1 MSTNAFKQKGGI
13 MKTITNVLVNHY
25 VLVLALAAAL
35 VCSCSCSRSKPT
47 PDPLAGFHPDVFFT
61 PDTNKAITDDYKD
74 YIQKQKL
81 SPEKGEYV
89 AYIEYFSDG
98 TGQHAVRIAISMGKT
113 DWEHVLIYDKDDK
126 RIATIK
132 YISGHSSS

>member
-1 MSTNAFKQKGGI
+1 
-13 MKTITNVLVNHY
+13 MKTQIQNPIKIFTFIF
-25 VLVLALAAAL
+25 LVLTAMLFFGFG
-35 VCSCSCSRSKPT
+35 CSPSKPT

-61 PDTNKAITDDYKD
+61 PDTNKAITNDYKD

-98 TGQHAVRIAISMGKT
+98 TGQHAVRIAISLGKT

-126 RIATIK
+126 RTATIK